1 MTTTTLPSQ
10 TSGRHE
16 KELVLGLT
24 RSTEQDEWRKTV
36 RAFFEDKSPEAEVR
50 RLMETSEGY
59 EPTVWSQMSE
69 QLGIQGLAIPEEYGG
84 SGYSF
89 IELAIVFEEAGRR
102 LLCAPLLS
110 SLTAA
115 TTLLVSGDERAKTD
129 LLPGIAAGT
138 TIATLALTEPS
149 GRWDQAGVA
158 ASAEASDGSWRVS
171 GTKKYVLD
179 GHIASLIL
187 VAARTPRG
195 VSILAV
201 EGDAPGVERRL
212 LKTLDRTRK
221 LASLDFS
228 NTPARLVGQEG
239 AGWAVLEQVLRRAS
253 VALANEQVGVAEFA
267 MDMAVQYAKDR
278 VAFGRPIGSFQAIK
292 HKCADLLVAVESAK
306 SAAHIAAQAVAT
318 NSPELVE
325 VAEIAASFCSE
336 ACLLAGHEN
345 IQIHGGIA
353 YTWEYP
359 AHLYYKRAK
368 SSELLFGDTIYHREL
383 LAQAIGL

>member
-1 MTTTTLPSQ
+1 MTL
-10 TSGRHE
+10 TSKRGQSARAQE
-16 KELVLGLT
+16 EAVSGLIG
-24 RSTEQDEWRKTV
+24 SAEQEEWRKTV
-36 RAFFEDKSPEAEVR
+36 RAFFEQKSPEAEVR
-50 RLMETSEGY
+50 RLMETPEGY
-59 EPTVWSQMSE
+59 DPAVWSQMSD
-69 QLGIQGLAIPEEYGG
+69 QLGIQGLAIAEEYGG
-84 SGYSF
+84 AGYSF
-89 IELAIVFEEAGRR
+89 VELAIVLEEAGRR

-110 SLTAA
+110 SVLAR
-115 TTLLVSGDERAKTD
+115 TTLLLSGDEQAKKD

-158 ASAEASDGSWRVS
+158 ASAEVAGDSWSVS

-195 VSILAV
+195 LSIFAV
-201 EGDAPGVERRL
+201 DGEAPGLERTL

-221 LASLDFS
+221 LASLEFS
-228 NTPARLVGQEG
+228 NTPARLVGEEG
-239 AGWAVLEQVLRRAS
+239 GGWAVLEQVMRVAS

-267 MDMAVQYAKDR
+267 MEMAVQYAKDR
-278 VAFGRPIGSFQAIK
+278 IAFGRPIGSFQAIK
-292 HKCADLLVAVESAK
+292 HKCADLLVSVESAK
-306 SAAHIAAQAVAT
+306 SAAHVAAHAVAT

-325 VAEIAASFCSE
+325 IAEIAASFCSE

-368 SSELLFGDTIYHREL
+368 SSELLFGDTMQHREL